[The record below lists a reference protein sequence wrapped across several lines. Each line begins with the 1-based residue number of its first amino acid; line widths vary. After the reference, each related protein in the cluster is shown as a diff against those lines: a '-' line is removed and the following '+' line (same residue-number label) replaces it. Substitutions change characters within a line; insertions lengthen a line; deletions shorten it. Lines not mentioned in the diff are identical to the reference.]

1 MEPKSGDDIPNQII
15 REGGRDK
22 DLEGKRRTREEEER
36 AGREGWER
44 KDGGETKKHE
54 STVQVG
60 GEDPNRDDDG

>member
-22 DLEGKRRTREEEER
+22 ELEGKRRTREEEER

-44 KDGGETKKHE
+44 KDGGGNEETRGHGP
-54 STVQVG
+54 SW
-60 GEDPNRDDDG
+60 R